1 MTKLVDAQM
10 SKADQTVGIK
20 LQVRNVN
27 AIKMRKECFAFSL
40 PNANFTGPSLPHK
53 SHCQDSAKPA
63 TIINLT
69 YFLESTIINLTYLP
83 FLNSEP
89 LFNRHYQPNL
99 FAFYNSEPLTV
110 GGGKKV

>member
-69 YFLESTIINLTYLP
+69 YLP